1 MNLLLEQI
9 KDLIK
14 AIQDQTVKVKFDLT
28 NVAESA
34 SREVQK
40 AQQTMKDVE
49 KISIDIGEIVKF
61 NQGMKDSGQE
71 ISAGVTQ
78 AQKGLEQIAT
88 ANEQASSNCQQALV
102 AAEQQ
107 SRGME
112 LLAKSIEEIASVA
125 DEMQNG

>member
-1 MNLLLEQI
+1 
-9 KDLIK
+9 
-14 AIQDQTVKVKFDLT
+14 
-28 NVAESA
+28 
-34 SREVQK
+34 
-40 AQQTMKDVE
+40 MKDVE

>member
-1 MNLLLEQI
+1 ML
-9 KDLIK
+9 
-14 AIQDQTVKVKFDLT
+14 FR
-28 NVAESA
+28 S
-34 SREVQK
+34 
-40 AQQTMKDVE
+40 
-49 KISIDIGEIVKF
+49 
-61 NQGMKDSGQE
+61 
-71 ISAGVTQ
+71 
-78 AQKGLEQIAT
+78 QIAT